1 MRSVLFSTAL
11 AASFLFG
18 AGVAQAEVDKPSVEV
33 SSPNAARFADAGESS
48 REIET
53 NVNVLTHHLQNLG
66 KRWLAP
72 GQHLSIE
79 IVELDLAGRV
89 FPSARHQPLRV
100 LNGGA
105 DWPRIEIRYVLSSP
119 AGEIGRGQDRL
130 SDMTYMVSSYAPAT
144 GEPLG
149 YERRMLTEW
158 FRKRFG
164 ATAGH

>member
-1 MRSVLFSTAL
+1 MRSVLFSVAL
-11 AASFLFG
+11 AALFG
-18 AGVAQAEVDKPSVEV
+18 SGVARAEVDKPAVEV
-33 SSPNAARFADAGESS
+33 SSPNEARFVDAGESP
-48 REIET
+48 REIDL
-53 NVNVLTHHLQNLG
+53 NVKVLTRHLQTLG
-66 KRWLAP
+66 KRWLPP

-79 IVELDLAGRV
+79 IVDLDLAGRV

-119 AGEIGRGQDRL
+119 AGEIARGQDRL
-130 SDMTYMVSSYAPAT
+130 SDMTYMVNSYAPTT

-158 FRKRFG
+158 FRNRFG

>member
-18 AGVAQAEVDKPSVEV
+18 AGVAQAEVDKPAVEV
-33 SSPNAARFADAGESS
+33 SSPNAARFVDAGESP

-53 NVNVLTHHLQNLG
+53 NVNVLTRHLQNLG

-119 AGEIGRGQDRL
+119 AGEIARGQDRL
-130 SDMTYMVSSYAPAT
+130 SDMTYMVSSYAPTIA
-144 GEPLG
+144 EPLG

-158 FRKRFG
+158 FRNRFG